1 MTTDWPR
8 YQLSDADLIALR
20 AIGETVRSTPDVDPR
35 QPDFY
40 DRHRSAVRRLPAGLW
55 EFLDE
60 FRHGEPAAACSV
72 LGFPVDDRQVGPT
85 PTHWDAERRGS
96 HVTEVEVCMAL
107 CGMALGDPFTWATLQ
122 GGRLV
127 QNIVPIA
134 GDEAR
139 QNGHGSEALLEF
151 HTEDAFHPSRC
162 DYLLLF
168 GVRNEDKVATTVASV
183 RELDLDP
190 ADVEVLRQPRYHI
203 LPDDEHIRQLTLSQ
217 PDHPALKLVERM
229 RDDPEPV
236 AVLSGDPSR
245 PYLRIDLPF
254 MRCVGGDDDAVARRA
269 LNALHSQLLAHQHD
283 VVVERGT
290 LLIVDNYQAVHG
302 RKSFRARYDGTD
314 RWLKKLTVSRNLR
327 SGSGVPAGSRV
338 LV

>member
-1 MTTDWPR
+1 MSNDWPR
-8 YQLSDADLIALR
+8 YQLSDADLASLASIAETIRSAPFADPLR
-20 AIGETVRSTPDVDPR
+20 PE
-35 QPDFY
+35 FY
-40 DRHRSAVRRLPAGLW
+40 DRNRYAVRHLPPGLW

-72 LGFPVDDRQVGPT
+72 HGFPIDDREAGPT
-85 PTHWDAERRGS
+85 PRHWNAEQRGAQ
-96 HVTEVEVCMAL
+96 VTEVEVFMAL

-122 GGRLV
+122 DGRLV

-134 GDEAR
+134 GDEER

-151 HTEDAFHPSRC
+151 HTEDAFHPHRC

-183 RELDLDP
+183 RDLTLDA

-203 LPDDEHIRQLTLSQ
+203 RPDDEHIRQLTLSQ
-217 PDHPALKLVERM
+217 PDHPALRLVERM
-229 RDDPEPV
+229 RDAPEPV
-236 AVLSGDPSR
+236 AVLFGDPAR

-254 MRCVGGDDDAVARRA
+254 MQCVGGDDDVTAQRA
-269 LNALHSQLLAHQHD
+269 LDALHTQLLAHQHD

-314 RWLKKLTVSRNLR
+314 RWLKKITVSRNLR
-327 SGSGVPAGSRV
+327 RATGAPARSRV

>member
-1 MTTDWPR
+1 MTTAWPR
-8 YQLSDADLIALR
+8 YELSDADVAALTS
-20 AIGETVRSTPDVDPR
+20 IVDTVRATPYADPR

-40 DRHRSAVRRLPAGLW
+40 DRNRFAVRQLPAGLW
-55 EFLDE
+55 EFLDD
-60 FRHGEPAAACSV
+60 FRHSEPAAGCTV
-72 LGFPVDDRQVGPT
+72 HGFPVDDRLVGPT
-85 PTHWDAERRGS
+85 PTHWDAEQS
-96 HVTEVEVCMAL
+96 EAHVTEIEVFLAL
-107 CGMALGDPFTWATLQ
+107 CGMALGEPFTWETLQ

-127 QNIVPIA
+127 QNIVPIP

-183 RELDLDP
+183 RELALNP
-190 ADVEVLRQPRYHI
+190 ADVEMLTQRRYHI
-203 LPDDEHIRQLTLSQ
+203 LPDDEHIRQLTLRQ

-229 RDDPEPV
+229 RDAPEPV
-236 AVLSGDPSR
+236 AVLFGDPAR

-254 MRCVGGDDDAVARRA
+254 MRCVGNDPVAQRA
-269 LNALHSQLLAHQHD
+269 LDALHTQLLANQDD

-302 RKSFRARYDGTD
+302 RRSFRARYDGTD

-327 SGSGVPAGSRV
+327 ASTEFPRGSRV

>member
-8 YQLSDADLIALR
+8 YELSDADLAALTS
-20 AIGETVRSTPDVDPR
+20 IVEKVRSAPGVDPR

-40 DRHRSAVRRLPAGLW
+40 DRNRFAVRHLPAGLW
-55 EFLDE
+55 EFLDD
-60 FRHGEPAAACSV
+60 FRHSEPAAACSV
-72 LGFPVDDRQVGPT
+72 LGFPVDDRLVGPT
-85 PTHWDAERRGS
+85 PTHWDAEQRGT
-96 HVTEVEVCMAL
+96 HVTEVEVFMAL

-122 GGRLV
+122 GGRLI

-134 GDEAR
+134 GDEGR

-183 RELDLDP
+183 RELALDP
-190 ADVEVLRQPRYHI
+190 ADVAVLGQRRYHI
-203 LPDDEHIRQLTLSQ
+203 LPDDEHIRQLTLRQ

-229 RDDPEPV
+229 RDAPEPV
-236 AVLSGDPSR
+236 AVLFGDPAR

-254 MRCVGGDDDAVARRA
+254 MRCVGDDPVAQHA
-269 LNALHSQLLAHQHD
+269 LDALHGQLLAHQHD

-290 LLIVDNYQAVHG
+290 LLVVDNYQAVHG

-327 SGSGVPAGSRV
+327 AGSGSPAGSRV